1 MPVEGEI
8 TMSDK
13 ELVTITIEHYGDL
26 QRIKQANGDHENPA
40 LDYVLK
46 LTVAKLSSL
55 GVNVEDITLN

>member
-1 MPVEGEI
+1 
-8 TMSDK
+8 MSDK
-13 ELVTITIEHYGDL
+13 ELVTITIQHYGDL

-46 LTVAKLSSL
+46 LTIAQLSSL